1 MHWASGGH
9 SCNAGAETP
18 LGAKPGCLWM
28 IREKPCYSGF
38 AWPMLQ
44 GFTVYCTD
52 WKENA
57 LLVQNT
63 GEECGSREAAFWGA
77 SGSVFLTGLL
87 EKGLWPKIRLIY
99 SHVRIAPH
107 PNCKEWVEMG
117 AAETPGAGHGQV
129 TAHGAGVDLQQC
141 PAQWRRMNRTNWLL
155 EGGGGTSGTCL
166 KKFVSGNFRLRLRG
180 WGWHQANRCVSW
192 ELRWWNDTACLRT
205 AMEMDTSPVARCS
218 SPSEAVPVSSG
229 CSCHWASSQSDCF
242 WSLLIWAG
250 LKATA

>member
-63 GEECGSREAAFWGA
+63 GEESGSREAAFWGA

-117 AAETPGAGHGQV
+117 AA
-129 TAHGAGVDLQQC
+129 D
-141 PAQWRRMNRTNWLL
+141 
-155 EGGGGTSGTCL
+155 S
-166 KKFVSGNFRLRLRG
+166 
-180 WGWHQANRCVSW
+180 SW
-192 ELRWWNDTACLRT
+192 CWCG
-205 AMEMDTSPVARCS
+205 SP
-218 SPSEAVPVSSG
+218 AVPSTVEEDEQNKLTLG
-229 CSCHWASSQSDCF
+229 GRWGDKWDLFEETCF
-242 WSLLIWAG
+242 R
-250 LKATA
+250 